1 LLRLEEVQLELG
13 QPVEALD
20 AAWLLRVPD
29 PLGYR
34 AAVEE
39 GDERV
44 LALYAPL
51 SNIADGYFPP
61 G

>member
-1 LLRLEEVQLELG
+1 MQLELG